1 MTAYAESTVTD
12 VLLERSGLIRVAL
25 ADGSR
30 AYALTQLT
38 GPVAMGDRVVVNT
51 TAVDHGLGTGGWHVV
66 HWNLSAA
73 PYRAVGPGH
82 LMKLRYTSVQVDTGV
97 GEEHQPDLPTE
108 LDGVPVVVA
117 GLHSHLPIVTAA
129 LAARAPSA
137 RIAYVMT
144 DGGALPLALSDVVAG
159 LVDRELLVGT
169 VTAGH
174 AFGGDV
180 EALNVP
186 SALALARH
194 VLDADAIV
202 VAMGPGVAGTNSR
215 LGFSGLEV
223 APALDAADWLGG
235 RAIAC
240 LRCSDAD
247 GRDRHRGI
255 SHHSVTALDAVRS
268 TVDVPA
274 PPGIEHIDDRH
285 RWHQVDPG
293 DVAATLGSFDL
304 RVRSMGR
311 GIEDDP
317 IFFAAAAAAG
327 TFAAR
332 QVEPDEALP
341 PSEH

>member
-1 MTAYAESTVTD
+1 MTAYAESTVTE
-12 VLLERSGLIRVAL
+12 VLLERRGLTRVAL

-38 GPVAMGDRVVVNT
+38 GPVAPGDRVVVNT
-51 TAVDHGLGTGGWHVV
+51 TAVDRGLGTGGWHVV
-66 HWNLSAA
+66 HWNLSAEPFREA
-73 PYRAVGPGH
+73 GPGH

-97 GEEHQPDLPTE
+97 GEEHQPDLPTG
-108 LDGVPVVVA
+108 LDGIPVVVA
-117 GLHSHLPIVTAA
+117 GLHSHLPVIAAA
-129 LAARAPSA
+129 LAAEAPTA
-137 RIAYVMT
+137 RVAYVMT

-159 LVDRELLVGT
+159 LVDRDLLVGT

-202 VAMGPGVAGTNSR
+202 VAMGPGVAGTNST

-235 RAIAC
+235 QAIIS

-247 GRDRHRGI
+247 GRARHRGI
-255 SHHSVTALDAVRS
+255 SHHSQTVLDAVRS
-268 TVDVPA
+268 SVDVVV
-274 PPGIEHIDDRH
+274 PPGIEARADRH

-293 DVAATLGSFDL
+293 DVAALLASFDL
-304 RVRSMGR
+304 EVRSMGR
-311 GIEDDP
+311 GIDDDP
-317 IFFAAAAAAG
+317 VFFAAAAAAG

-332 QVEPDEALP
+332 CLGDRTIDPPPEA
-341 PSEH
+341 

>member
-1 MTAYAESTVTD
+1 MTAYAESVVTE
-12 VLLERSGLIRVAL
+12 VLLDRRGLIRVAL

-38 GPVAMGDRVVVNT
+38 GPVAAGDRVVVNT

-66 HWNLSAA
+66 HWNLSA
-73 PYRAVGPGH
+73 PPFRAVGAGH

-97 GEEHQPDLPTE
+97 GEEHQPDLPTG
-108 LDGVPVVVA
+108 LDGIPVVVA

-129 LAARAPSA
+129 LAASAPSA

-144 DGGALPLALSDVVAG
+144 DGGALPLALSDVVAD
-159 LVDRELLVGT
+159 LVDRELLAGT

-194 VLDADAIV
+194 VIGADVIV
-202 VAMGPGVAGTNSR
+202 VAMGPGVAGTNST

-223 APALDAADWLGG
+223 APALDAAAWLGG
-235 RAIAC
+235 QAIAC
-240 LRCSDAD
+240 LRCSEAD
-247 GRDRHRGI
+247 GRERHRGI
-255 SHHSVTALDAVRS
+255 SHHSLTVLDAVRS
-268 TVDVPA
+268 SVDVPT
-274 PPGIEHIDDRH
+274 PPGIEPLDGRH

-293 DVAATLGSFDL
+293 DVEATLRSFDL
-304 RVRSMGR
+304 SVRSMGR
-311 GIEDDP
+311 GIDDDP

-332 QVEPDEALP
+332 QIPPGEA
-341 PSEH
+341 PSPTEN

>member
-1 MTAYAESTVTD
+1 MTAYAESTVSE
-12 VLLERSGLIRVAL
+12 VLLQRRGLIRVAL

-38 GPVAMGDRVVVNT
+38 GPVALGDRVVVNT

-66 HWNLSAA
+66 HWNLSS
-73 PYRAVGPGH
+73 PPFREVGPGH

-97 GEEHQPDLPTE
+97 GEEHQPDLPTG
-108 LDGVPVVVA
+108 LDGIPVVVA
-117 GLHSHLPIVTAA
+117 GLHSHLPVITAA
-129 LAARAPSA
+129 LAANAPSA

-159 LVDRELLVGT
+159 LVERNLLVGT

-194 VLDADAIV
+194 VLRADAIV
-202 VAMGPGVAGTNSR
+202 VAMGPGVAGTNST

-235 RAIAC
+235 TAIAC

-247 GRDRHRGI
+247 GRERHRGI
-255 SHHSVTALDAVRS
+255 SHHSRTVLDAVRS
-268 TVDVPA
+268 PVDVVV
-274 PPGIEHIDDRH
+274 PPGIAPVDSRH
-285 RWHQVDPG
+285 RWHEVDPG
-293 DVAATLGSFDL
+293 DVRSLLTSFDL
-304 RVRSMGR
+304 GVRSMGR
-311 GIEDDP
+311 GIDDDP

-332 QVEPDEALP
+332 NVAVGTTI
-341 PSEH
+341 PSLET